1 MLLGKTLTDGT
12 TLVLSVVPN
21 TTKGMWT
28 AALDKIAKAEM
39 AYEQKLEIE
48 LLQASNDALNN
59 VAEESDETSIDLSDF
74 LKAA

>member
-1 MLLGKTLTDGT
+1 
-12 TLVLSVVPN
+12 
-21 TTKGMWT
+21 
-28 AALDKIAKAEM
+28 M

-59 VAEESDETSIDLSDF
+59 EVEESDETSIDLSDF